1 MRLSAMAQRLV
12 YRRYEVIKLTPSER

>member
-1 MRLSAMAQRLV
+1 MRLSAMAQRVV